1 LEWIKKRTKDSKDKV
16 DSHRTTQPKD
26 YGIMAVQIWWLRP
39 VIVCDCPATL
49 RDLFRFLLVFP
60 PVRLVKMAFFFFC
73 FFVLETILKGVTH
86 PDQRMV
92 IKITA
97 CAYRYIFP

>member
-1 LEWIKKRTKDSKDKV
+1 LAFSCQILSKKYLKKSKNEQKDSKDKA

-26 YGIMAVQIWWLRP
+26 YGIMAEQIWWLRP

-73 FFVLETILKGVTH
+73 FFVLKTIL
-86 PDQRMV
+86 RRSY
-92 IKITA
+92 A
-97 CAYRYIFP
+97 S